1 MSTVGGSALGSE
13 SLNNALLLREEE
25 VKRIREL
32 DEGDRTLKMVE
43 EAQDAVTRERNQR
56 LQAEQLAWEKR
67 IKADLKR

>member
-1 MSTVGGSALGSE
+1 
-13 SLNNALLLREEE
+13 